1 MGLKVALQMEPIGSV
16 NIKGDSTF
24 RIALAAQAR
33 GHPPYFYTPNHLSFV
48 EGTVV
53 DTYKS
58 AKVIFLNFSP
68 NREACKLVIV
78 AGDWKLWPELPDVVY
93 RGKTLQVTG
102 EVKLYKGAPEMI
114 LNGPEQVVVK

>member
-1 MGLKVALQMEPIGSV
+1 MSEVVSWEEAALYEGQQV
-16 NIKGDSTF
+16 T
-24 RIALAAQAR
+24 
-33 GHPPYFYTPNHLSFV
+33 V

-68 NREACKLVIV
+68 NREAFKLVIF
-78 AGDWKLWPELPDVVY
+78 AGDWKLWPELPDVLY
-93 RGKTLQVTG
+93 RGKTLHVTG